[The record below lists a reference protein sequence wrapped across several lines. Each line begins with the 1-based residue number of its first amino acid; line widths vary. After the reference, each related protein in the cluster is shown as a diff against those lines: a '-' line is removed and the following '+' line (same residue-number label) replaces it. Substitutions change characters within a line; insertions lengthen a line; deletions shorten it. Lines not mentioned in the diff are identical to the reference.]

1 MTITMTI
8 ESLSYSYPSGVE
20 ALRDVSL
27 AIQPGESV
35 ALIGQNGAGKTTL
48 ARHLNGLLKPTRGS
62 VRIGELDTRRVTVA
76 QLARRVGYVFQHPEH
91 QIFKRRVR
99 DEVAFGPRNLGM
111 EPEQLE
117 ARVQQALEA
126 TGISDLADEHPH
138 DLVPSLRKR
147 VAIASVL
154 AMDTPIVVLDEP
166 TTGQD
171 APGIAL
177 IGAII
182 ERLIAAGRTVITI
195 SHDIDFCADHC
206 ARIVVLGN
214 GRVLLDGPR
223 EVVFAQ
229 PAILAQTAVEPP
241 QLARLATRLGL
252 RPIWAIEPLLDALAA
267 ARTTITDDSR
277 AGDAPTESSN

>member
-1 MTITMTI
+1 MIPITIDN
-8 ESLSYSYPSGVE
+8 LSFTYPSGVT
-20 ALRDVSL
+20 AIDDVSL

-62 VRIGELDTRRVTVA
+62 VRIGDLDTRRATVA

-111 EPEQLE
+111 EHNELE

-126 TGISDLADEHPH
+126 TGISHLADEHPH
-138 DLVPSLRKR
+138 DLIPSLRKR

-171 APGIAL
+171 APGITL

-241 QLARLATRLGL
+241 QLTRLAARLGL
-252 RPIWAIEPLLDALAA
+252 HPVWAIEPLLDALATRA
-267 ARTTITDDSR
+267 TFTGDSR
-277 AGDAPTESSN
+277 AGGARDESSV